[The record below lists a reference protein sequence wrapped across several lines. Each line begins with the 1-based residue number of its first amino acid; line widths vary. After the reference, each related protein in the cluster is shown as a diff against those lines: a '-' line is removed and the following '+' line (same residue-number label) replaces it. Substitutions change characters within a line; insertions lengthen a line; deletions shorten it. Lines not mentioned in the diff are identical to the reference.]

1 MLIDVFSREGAS
13 PIDSVERLV
22 NGRFMSILE

>member
-13 PIDSVERLV
+13 PIDPAERLV